1 MQLKDDAMLIARL
14 IKTVGGKLVGRIR
27 LQKIMYILQVAG
39 LDSNLVYQY
48 YHYGP
53 YCEELAD
60 AADYGA
66 ASGLFKEEEVDTAWG
81 TAYSVYTA
89 NNKVSDVAMLPEEFT
104 SLAQKAA
111 DSSSVILELAAMAL
125 YLSKEECVADAWG
138 ETAARKQQ
146 KAKDGR
152 IEMAKELYGE
162 LKNLCPPL
170 PAIGD

>member
-27 LQKIMYILQVAG
+27 LQKTMYILQAAG

-66 ASGLFKEEEVDTAWG
+66 ASGFLRR
-81 TAYSVYTA
+81 
-89 NNKVSDVAMLPEEFT
+89 
-104 SLAQKAA
+104 
-111 DSSSVILELAAMAL
+111 
-125 YLSKEECVADAWG
+125 
-138 ETAARKQQ
+138 RK
-146 KAKDGR
+146 
-152 IEMAKELYGE
+152 
-162 LKNLCPPL
+162 
-170 PAIGD
+170 

>member
-27 LQKIMYILQVAG
+27 LQKTMYILQAAG

-66 ASGLFKEEEVDTAWG
+66 ASGFFKEEEVNTSWG

-89 NNKVSDVAMLPEEFT
+89 NSKASDVDALPEAFIQ
-104 SLAQKAA
+104 LAQKAA
-111 DSSSVILELAAMAL
+111 DSSSVVLELAATAL
-125 YLSKEECVADAWG
+125 YLSKEEGVVDVWS
-138 ETAARKQQ
+138 ETIVRKPQ

-162 LKNLCPPL
+162 LRSLCPQL
-170 PAIGD
+170 PAIGG